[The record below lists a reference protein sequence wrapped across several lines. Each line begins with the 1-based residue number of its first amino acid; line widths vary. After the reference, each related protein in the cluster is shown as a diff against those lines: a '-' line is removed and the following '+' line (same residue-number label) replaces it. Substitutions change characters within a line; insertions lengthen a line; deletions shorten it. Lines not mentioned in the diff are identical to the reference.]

1 MAHAVSSEAS
11 APAGTQLQGAADRA
25 HALVCCVR
33 HALELTPVSA
43 STSEGFVL
51 RFYRHGRWPCMFVDV
66 VATVVG
72 VQLRHHYVEYSIDD
86 GSGVIDVM
94 CRGHISLSVAEW
106 SHESGSEAC

>member
-1 MAHAVSSEAS
+1 
-11 APAGTQLQGAADRA
+11 
-25 HALVCCVR
+25 
-33 HALELTPVSA
+33 
-43 STSEGFVL
+43 
-51 RFYRHGRWPCMFVDV
+51 MFVDV

-106 SHESGSEAC
+106 SHESGTVSYTHLRAHET